1 MHQGVYIIPLSKIQ
15 HFFHKSIWFFSIF
28 RSNGYIFFQH
38 LAWNSIHSSASYEVA
53 RTGLMNPQV
62 VDASPRKNNLKKH
75 QANFH
80 YYVYFKKTNGGCGQL
95 NISKC
100 VIQKFLILFQQIHHK
115 PSKVYDF
122 SEFSAY
128 FLKKATFSEFSAF
141 SEISALVD
149 TLIYMNLASHEYHM
163 IEYLYESSPPQ
174 A

>member
-1 MHQGVYIIPLSKIQ
+1 
-15 HFFHKSIWFFSIF
+15 
-28 RSNGYIFFQH
+28 
-38 LAWNSIHSSASYEVA
+38 
-53 RTGLMNPQV
+53 MNPQV

-149 TLIYMNLASHEYHM
+149 TLFLRTNCASLASLTM
-163 IEYLYESSPPQ
+163 IPQWLWTSQGLATSITTIHLHFHCLQVDVPISNKEIVHWRYLYTLLYTFIHFNTLFHTLLYTFDSL
-174 A
+174 